1 MALRQYKKG
10 INRGQAEIFPPS
22 LDEYISANNP
32 VRAID
37 AYVETL
43 DLTEL
48 GFGKTSANDNASGQ
62 PAYSPNGLLK
72 LYLYGYLNRVRS
84 SRLLEK
90 RVWQKYR
97 SDVAT

>member
-1 MALRQYKKG
+1 MAQRQYKKG

-22 LDEYISANNP
+22 LDEYISENNP

-43 DLTEL
+43 DLTKL
-48 GFGKTSANDNASGQ
+48 GFGKTTANVNASGQ
-62 PAYSPNGLLK
+62 PAYPPQGLLK

-84 SRLLEK
+84 TVGRNSAAYCAE
-90 RVWQKYR
+90 
-97 SDVAT
+97 